1 MDKLKNDCKVKTN
14 KQTKQTIP
22 GEKKKKETKVALNPN
37 YLNPMVQQPIALI
50 SQDFTSGFVFQE
62 NKEN

>member
-1 MDKLKNDCKVKTN
+1 MIAKLKQTN
-14 KQTKQTIP
+14 KQNKQSQ
-22 GEKKKKETKVALNPN
+22 EKKKKKETKVALNPN

>member
-1 MDKLKNDCKVKTN
+1 MIAKLKQTN
-14 KQTKQTIP
+14 KQNKQSQ
-22 GEKKKKETKVALNPN
+22 EKKKKETKVALKPN